1 MDAFTI
7 GTAFATSCAYVFL
20 KALQQLNVQA
30 KNYVWIP
37 VVSLAMAAGEV
48 LLVTT
53 QVRHGWG
60 WIVLPIG
67 LGGATGALVAIQ
79 FHERFVR
86 KT

>member
-1 MDAFTI
+1 MDPLIHA
-7 GTAFATSCAYVFL
+7 GAFATSGVYVFL

-67 LGGATGALVAIQ
+67 LGGGAGAMAAIQ
-79 FHERFVR
+79 FHERFVK

>member
-1 MDAFTI
+1 MEPLAVAA
-7 GTAFATSCAYVFL
+7 AFATSAGYVFL

-53 QVRHGWG
+53 QVHHGWG

-67 LGGATGALVAIQ
+67 LGGAAGALVAIQ
-79 FHERFVR
+79 FHERFV
-86 KT
+86 KKS